1 MGPDLF
7 TGTLVGSFCVLH
19 LAIIFP
25 GLIFEKV
32 QGKAPFF
39 EFLKLHLKIRNL
51 DLT

>member
-19 LAIIFP
+19 LAISFP

-32 QGKAPFF
+32 QVKAPFS
-39 EFLKLHLKIRNL
+39 EFRKLHLKTRNL
-51 DLT
+51 NLT